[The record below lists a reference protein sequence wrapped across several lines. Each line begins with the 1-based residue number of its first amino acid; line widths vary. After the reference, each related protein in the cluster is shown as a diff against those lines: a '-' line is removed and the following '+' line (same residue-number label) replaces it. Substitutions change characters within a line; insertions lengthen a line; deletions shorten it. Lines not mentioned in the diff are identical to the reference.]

1 MKIIDDYI
9 KVMHDD
15 WSCDYCFRYCYQ
27 SFCITRICEIISY
40 NMLLR
45 GEY

>member
-1 MKIIDDYI
+1 MKTIDDYI
-9 KVMHDD
+9 KVMHFNR
-15 WSCDYCFRYCYQ
+15 SCDFCFNYCYKT
-27 SFCITRICEIISY
+27 FCIARICEIISY